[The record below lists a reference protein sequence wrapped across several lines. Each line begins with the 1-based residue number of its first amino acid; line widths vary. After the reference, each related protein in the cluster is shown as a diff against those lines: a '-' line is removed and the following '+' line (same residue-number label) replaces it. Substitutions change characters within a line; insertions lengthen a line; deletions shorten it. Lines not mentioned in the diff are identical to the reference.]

1 MRNKIKRN
9 TMVWIINQPSG
20 YWDNL
25 KSVINAD
32 HEIKAYLD
40 KLVSEPQIELA
51 EAKKPVKP

>member
-1 MRNKIKRN
+1 
-9 TMVWIINQPSG
+9 MVWIINQPSG